1 MKPDLTIVAE
11 REIPKPPKRREL
23 TRMEVIEL
31 SVRQEGK
38 CGCGCGAKL
47 DAMREGVI
55 DEHVIALGYGR
66 EDANDLKNR
75 ALYRK
80 PCAAKKT
87 AEEDLPGI
95 AKCKRLAEETGT
107 GPKREIPTHVNAWGP
122 KGVRKIQSRGFQK
135 RPPSSPTPTHKEET
149 LG

>member
-1 MKPDLTIVAE
+1 MKPDLTIVPA
-11 REIPKPPKRREL
+11 REIPKPPKRRDL

-38 CGCGCGAKL
+38 CGCGCGVKL

-55 DEHVIALGYGR
+55 DEHVIPLAYGK

-75 ALYRK
+75 ALFRK

-87 AEEDLPGI
+87 AEVDQPGI
-95 AKCKRLAEETGT
+95 AKAKRNAGETCPGPSRPIPAPVDPWGKNRPNAPKT
-107 GPKREIPTHVNAWGP
+107 KWPKRAFSTRRSQP
-122 KGVRKIQSRGFQK
+122 Q
-135 RPPSSPTPTHKEET
+135 
-149 LG
+149 

>member
-1 MKPDLTIVAE
+1 MKPDLTIVQA

-38 CGCGCGAKL
+38 CGCGCGVKL

-55 DEHVIALGYGR
+55 DEHVIPLAYGK

-75 ALYRK
+75 ALFRK

-87 AEEDLPGI
+87 AEVDQPGI
-95 AKCKRLAEETGT
+95 AKAKRNAGETCN
-107 GPKREIPTHVNAWGP
+107 GPKQEIPTHVNAWGP

-135 RPPSSPTPTHKEET
+135 KASTSALRPPE
-149 LG
+149 GADA